1 MVRRSLGWLLPA
13 VIAKRGGAPGL
24 ETRFQVALRDTGDC
38 NAIGMPKL
46 DHRVAMGV
54 GSDGG
59 RQLLYGLNI
68 GKVIE
73 LNNVMLRIE
82 VGNGVGAES
91 RAYII
96 KLGHHLGPVRWPEAI
111 ANDWAVIVLSDVA
124 LCVRYLNHKCLTNF
138 GYSGAPIIA
147 KIGNTASIV
156 GINSVGAPEQRTG
169 VGCSANQLAKAVAEL
184 TKTEEFRNR

>member
-1 MVRRSLGWLLPA
+1 LG
-13 VIAKRGGAPGL
+13 
-24 ETRFQVALRDTGDC
+24 Q
-38 NAIGMPKL
+38 
-46 DHRVAMGV
+46 
-54 GSDGG
+54 
-59 RQLLYGLNI
+59 
-68 GKVIE
+68 
-73 LNNVMLRIE
+73 
-82 VGNGVGAES
+82 
-91 RAYII
+91 
-96 KLGHHLGPVRWPEAI
+96 HLGPVRWPEAI